1 MARLDSFLE
10 LVTQQQASDLHFCA
24 GAVPTI
30 RHDGDLIQL
39 PFRVLSES
47 ETKRFLLE
55 ILTDDQKKRYA
66 AHDDLDFVYHLDG
79 VGRFRANYFRQARG
93 PAAVFRI
100 IPNEIPTLDSLGLP
114 PALKRLC
121 DWKNGLILVSGPT
134 GAGKTT
140 TLAAMVGEILK
151 TQRRHVIT
159 IEDPI
164 EFIHSTNRSVV
175 TQRQVGVHVDSFA
188 GALRSSLRES
198 PDVVVVGEMRDLE
211 TIQLALAAA
220 ETGVLV
226 FGTLHTNSAASAINR
241 IIDATPDESHEQVR
255 GILSVLLRGV
265 VAQHLLKRATGEGR
279 IAAIE
284 VLLQSFAIS
293 NLIREDKIHQIDGL
307 LQSMESAGT
316 GMMSID
322 NCLLRYLKQGL
333 VTLDDACSVATD
345 PEYLRE
351 LAAKIPDDQ

>member
-1 MARLDSFLE
+1 M
-10 LVTQQQASDLHFCA
+10 TQQQASDLHFCA

-30 RHDGDLIQL
+30 RHDGDLVQL

-55 ILTDDQKKRYA
+55 ILSEEQKARYGA
-66 AHDDLDFVYHLDG
+66 NEDLDFVYHLEG

-93 PAAVFRI
+93 AGAVFRI

-140 TLAAMVGEILK
+140 TLAAMVSEIVK

-164 EFIHSTNRSVV
+164 EFIHGTNKSVV
-175 TQRQVGVHVDSFA
+175 TQRQVGVHVDTFA

-293 NLIREDKIHQIDGL
+293 NLIRENKIHQIDGL

-333 VTLDDACSVATD
+333 ITIDDACSVATD

-351 LAAKIPDDQ
+351 VAANMPDEQ

>member
-10 LVTQQQASDLHFCA
+10 LVTQQGASDLHFCA

-30 RHDGDLIQL
+30 RHDGELVQL
-39 PFRVLSES
+39 PFRTLSES

-55 ILTDDQKKRYA
+55 ILNDEQKKAYGNNE
-66 AHDDLDFVYHLDG
+66 DLDFVYDLPG

-93 PAAVFRI
+93 PGAVFRI
-100 IPNEIPTLDSLGLP
+100 IPNEIATLDGLGLP

-121 DWKNGLILVSGPT
+121 EWKNGLIIVSGPT

-140 TLAAMVGEILK
+140 TLAAMVNEIVRQQK
-151 TQRRHVIT
+151 RHVIT

-164 EFIHSTNRSVV
+164 EFIQKTGKSVV
-175 TQRQVGVHVDSFA
+175 TQRQVGEHVDSFA
-188 GALRSSLRES
+188 GALRSALRES

-241 IIDATPDESHEQVR
+241 IIDATPEESHEQVR

-284 VLLQSFAIS
+284 ILLQSFAIS
-293 NLIREDKIHQIDGL
+293 NLIRENKIHQIDGV
-307 LQSMESAGT
+307 LQSTESAGT

-333 VTLDDACSVATD
+333 ITIDDAVACATD

-351 LAAKIPDDQ
+351 LAASLPEEQ

>member
-24 GAVPTI
+24 GAIPTI

-55 ILTDDQKKRYA
+55 ILTDDQKKRYGNNE
-66 AHDDLDFVYHLDG
+66 DLDFVYHLEG

-93 PAAVFRI
+93 PGAVFRI

-140 TLAAMVGEILK
+140 TLAAMVGEIIK

-164 EFIHSTNRSVV
+164 EFIHNTNRSVV
-175 TQRQVGVHVDSFA
+175 TQRQVGVHVESFA

-333 VTLDDACSVATD
+333 VTLEDACSVATD

-351 LAAKIPDDQ
+351 LAANIPDEQ